1 VIAMPLPRCFL
12 PFVFLLFAVA
22 AMAALTA
29 PAACAADYFGKPDTA
44 AGRAADAPRAPPAIA
59 LPAPLAHILGFVVAV
74 QSELN
79 ARLRAA
85 LAAARGGR
93 SWHPVFA
100 IVLLSFLYGVFHAA
114 GPGHGKAVLGSYF
127 LTRRAQLLHG
137 IGASVLSAAVQA
149 VSAIVLVGLLIAV
162 FDLSARRILDHAA
175 TLEMLSYGAITLL
188 GLWMA
193 WGIATGRHHCHVPGH
208 DHAHDRAH
216 DHGHDHAHDHGHGH
230 DHSHGHHHAAASVA
244 ARGAARGQRWPLLM
258 TSIAVGLRPCSGAIL
273 VLLFT
278 LANGMLLTG
287 VAATF
292 AMAFG
297 VAITVSV
304 VTLASLGLQ
313 RSAGLVGRRMAAL
326 AGRIYRGAALAGALL
341 IALLGALQLV
351 AFWTGLITPMAG

>member
-1 VIAMPLPRCFL
+1 MPLHRP
-12 PFVFLLFAVA
+12 FLLL
-22 AMAALTA
+22 LTLLIPLLLLQ
-29 PAACAADYFGKPDTA
+29 PARAADYFGKPDAAEKTTA
-44 AGRAADAPRAPPAIA
+44 EKTPAAPAPPAIV
-59 LPAPLAHILGFVVAV
+59 LPAPLAHVLGIVVAA
-74 QSELN
+74 QSALN
-79 ARLRAA
+79 AKLRAA
-85 LAAARGGR
+85 LAAARSGQ

-137 IGASVLSAAVQA
+137 IGASFLSATVQA

-162 FDLSARRILDHAA
+162 FDVSARRILDHAA
-175 TLEMLSYGAITLL
+175 TLEMLSYGAIMLL

-208 DHAHDRAH
+208 GHH
-216 DHGHDHAHDHGHGH
+216 HDHAHDHAH
-230 DHSHGHHHAAASVA
+230 DHDHDHDHAHGHHHAPAPSTT
-244 ARGAARGQRWPLLM
+244 RGQRWPLLM

-287 VAATF
+287 VASTF

-297 VAITVSV
+297 VAITVSL

-313 RSAGLVGRRMAAL
+313 RSAALVGGRMATL
-326 AGRIYRGAALAGALL
+326 AGRVYRGAALAGALL